1 MSPRRLPPWAR
12 ELLDRYPGSTPPT
25 TDQPL
30 PVWLED
36 ELAQVPLW
44 ARIRGTND
52 VRQRHPYLLIEDVR
66 SQPDLMRQAL
76 DLRPALADLAHRLV
90 DQGTRHLVFTG
101 CGSAFHASQF
111 AAFLFRQ
118 WTPWTTECYE
128 SLEFTS
134 HWTPSHEP
142 TALIAQSATGFTA
155 ATRDAAAHATHHG
168 LLTAA
173 LTNSSDSAIEELC
186 HECVAFPTGQRCGP
200 AVSVLTTRLMMLY
213 LLALEV
219 GIATGRLH
227 AREADELSLALA
239 HLPEAAA
246 EFLQE
251 EDLNISQIAN
261 ELKDQEALL
270 FVGGGPNWFSA
281 REGALKVEEQS
292 CLLSKAYRPA
302 EFLHCAIPVI
312 SETVGTVIIGA
323 EGRSYARSHDAVRTS
338 LAAGAPCLALVV
350 EGDGTIAPAANF
362 VIALP
367 DPLDELVMP
376 SLATIAFQ
384 LLGYYLGAQRGHN
397 PDALRTDDLAHARAW
412 LTAFPF
418 GTH

>member
-155 ATRDAAAHATHHG
+155 ETLDAAAHATHHG

-173 LTNSSDSAIEELC
+173 LTNSSDSALEELC

-292 CLLSKAYRPA
+292 LS
-302 EFLHCAIPVI
+302 LIHI
-312 SETVGTVIIGA
+312 SEPT
-323 EGRSYARSHDAVRTS
+323 RPY
-338 LAAGAPCLALVV
+338 
-350 EGDGTIAPAANF
+350 
-362 VIALP
+362 
-367 DPLDELVMP
+367 
-376 SLATIAFQ
+376 
-384 LLGYYLGAQRGHN
+384 
-397 PDALRTDDLAHARAW
+397 
-412 LTAFPF
+412 
-418 GTH
+418 